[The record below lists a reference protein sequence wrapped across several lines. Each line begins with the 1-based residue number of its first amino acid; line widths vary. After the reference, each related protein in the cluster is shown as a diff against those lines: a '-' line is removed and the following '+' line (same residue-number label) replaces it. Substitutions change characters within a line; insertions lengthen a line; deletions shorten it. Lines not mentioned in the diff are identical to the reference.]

1 MTKKYYSE
9 EEKKK
14 YLEEFKQGNLTFYEF
29 IAETSIP
36 EETFERW
43 LREEN
48 ETEFG
53 AIELNQHL
61 NRRISKAYKTTQT
74 FVSEKIKIEL
84 VEGFNKEF
92 LMKIVEV
99 MCYAE

>member
-1 MTKKYYSE
+1 MIEKYYSE
-9 EEKKK
+9 EEKRR
-14 YLEEFKQGNLTFYEF
+14 YLEEFKKGDLTFYEF
-29 IAETSIP
+29 IADASIP

-53 AIELNQHL
+53 AIELNQHVS
-61 NRRISKAYKTTQT
+61 RRISKAYKTTNT

-84 VEGFNKEF
+84 VKGFDKEF
-92 LMKIVEV
+92 LKKIIEV